1 MNQVSEPQGKMK
13 KVIKKLHYSTFFEL
27 SVIQF
32 VAVLGISYLEIIL
45 RHMYWFSKKI
55 SPLSVAHTVA
65 PSLQVTLLMVTPLS
79 ANPLT

>member
-27 SVIQF
+27 SVIQS
-32 VAVLGISYLEIIL
+32 AVLGISYLEIIL